1 MTQSTRIQNKRKARR
16 FWEQHIN
23 RWKESGIKQTEYC
36 RINGLS
42 PKSFT
47 YWKCKLK
54 KEPETT
60 TFFPIT
66 LKTSPTL
73 QNPIKHEALKL
84 ICNDKYRVEIG
95 DDFSS
100 TTLTRL
106 IRTLEG
112 L

>member
-1 MTQSTRIQNKRKARR
+1 MTERSRNHNKPRPRR
-16 FWEQHIN
+16 YWEQQIKQW
-23 RWKESGIKQTEYC
+23 RESGIRQTEYC

-54 KEPETT
+54 KEPEAT
-60 TFFPIT
+60 TFLPIT
-66 LKTSPTL
+66 LKTSPII

-84 ICNDKYRVEIG
+84 ICNGKYRVEIG

-100 TTLTRL
+100 TTLSRL